1 MGSVSSTKA
10 CGLSSSDKGS
20 AKGIKLL
27 REYQEPHT
35 QQASQLR
42 FLLSSSSFSGIHC
55 SRGRR
60 IFLRTG
66 LFEFRGEG
74 EHRQM
79 GRQPGLTLAPTTRP
93 HHGHFC
99 QRRAARCRANAR
111 LQPAAAPP
119 SAPLRVPARPSGR
132 QTPPVSPSVF
142 PPAARSSP
150 RAQPEPNPG
159 SAAPPEARGRR
170 ARPRPTAQAPRPA
183 VAMTNRCFRRAPT
196 SAPSGESGSRPHAPP
211 RRRERLR
218 DWALGVKAETG
229 LARLAVAHLR
239 RGKGVGRSA
248 LRNPV
253 KSKENEE
260 APS

>member
-142 PPAARSSP
+142 PPAAVPEHSRSPTRGRQPHPRLVAGGHGRARQLRP
-150 RAQPEPNPG
+150 RA
-159 SAAPPEARGRR
+159 
-170 ARPRPTAQAPRPA
+170 
-183 VAMTNRCFRRAPT
+183 
-196 SAPSGESGSRPHAPP
+196 
-211 RRRERLR
+211 RL
-218 DWALGVKAETG
+218 L
-229 LARLAVAHLR
+229 
-239 RGKGVGRSA
+239 
-248 LRNPV
+248 P
-253 KSKENEE
+253 
-260 APS
+260 